1 MVRRSK
7 ADAEQTRSA
16 ILDAAEH
23 QFYQHGVS
31 RTTLAHIASAAGV
44 TRGAIYWHFDH
55 KADLFNAMLD
65 RIRLPFRQMLSEL
78 QSANDLSALAQIKDV
93 MHRALVIVQQDPQ
106 YHRVLTVVFHRCE
119 YVDELNPAVQ
129 QQEQL
134 NQEVQDTL
142 TLAFARALENGELNP
157 AIEPRV
163 AAAAMNSLVGGLI
176 SKFLQH
182 PGYIDL
188 IEQAQA
194 LLDTLFLGI
203 KKPD

>member
-44 TRGAIYWHFDH
+44 TRGAIYWHFDN

>member
-44 TRGAIYWHFDH
+44 TRGAIYWHFDN

-142 TLAFARALENGELNP
+142 TQAFARALENGELNP

>member
-23 QFYQHGVS
+23 QFYQYGVS

-44 TRGAIYWHFDH
+44 TRGAIYWHFDN

>member
-31 RTTLAHIASAAGV
+31 RTTLAHIASTAGV
-44 TRGAIYWHFDH
+44 TRGAIYWHFDN

>member
-44 TRGAIYWHFDH
+44 TRGAIYWHFDN

-78 QSANDLSALAQIKDV
+78 QSANDLSALAQIRDV

>member
-1 MVRRSK
+1 MVRRLK

-44 TRGAIYWHFDH
+44 TRGAIYWHFDN

-157 AIEPRV
+157 AIEPRI

>member
-1 MVRRSK
+1 M
-7 ADAEQTRSA
+7 
-16 ILDAAEH
+16 
-23 QFYQHGVS
+23 
-31 RTTLAHIASAAGV
+31 
-44 TRGAIYWHFDH
+44 
-55 KADLFNAMLD
+55 
-65 RIRLPFRQMLSEL
+65 
-78 QSANDLSALAQIKDV
+78 
-93 MHRALVIVQQDPQ
+93 
-106 YHRVLTVVFHRCE
+106 FHRCE

-142 TLAFARALENGELNP
+142 TQAFARALENGELNP